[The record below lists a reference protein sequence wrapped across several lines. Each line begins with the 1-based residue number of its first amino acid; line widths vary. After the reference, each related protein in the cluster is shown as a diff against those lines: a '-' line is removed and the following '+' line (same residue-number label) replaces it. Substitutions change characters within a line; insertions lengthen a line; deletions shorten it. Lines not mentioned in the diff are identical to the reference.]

1 MNDRALVIESV
12 GNPAVRPVPRP
23 DGPVL
28 VRTLYSGVSAGTEL
42 TFLNGTN
49 PALHSSFDPE
59 LGLFRPGE
67 PAAAYPVTRLG
78 YMEVARVEATAEDGS
93 GPPVGALVAMT
104 YGHRTGYAADPLRD
118 RIVELPAELDPILG
132 IYVAHMGPICA
143 NGLLHAAVELCGTD
157 ARSLGDG
164 VRGLRVVV
172 VGGGVIGLL
181 TALFAT
187 HHEAAE
193 VVVPIQPR
201 NAGADDEQLGLR
213 AVDPD
218 DGDPRALK
226 RWRHRRDRGRTGLP
240 MPRRTPRWP
249 WRWLIRPQGTVRM
262 ASTRQRHPAA
272 EGRVP
277 PQRVSSGAPRR
288 AVPPRHCASL
298 GPERLSGDGPCW
310 PSGPAVRSQSPHR
323 PARRR
328 PRMLTDWRAP
338 RHVIQAVLTRDKP
351 SGCRVAVPRP
361 SNPVPGRDVGL
372 MAHGVDLSMEMTT
385 VERSGPCRRT
395 TGRGTEV
402 TCEPNVDVT
411 AAPSSWWR

>member
-78 YMEVARVEATAEDGS
+78 YMEVARVEATAQDGS

-187 HHEAAE
+187 HHGAAE
-193 VVVPIQPR
+193 VVVLDPTPQR
-201 NAGADDEQLGLR
+201 RAAAEQLGLR

-218 DGDPRALK
+218 DGDPAVALK
-226 RWRHRRDRGRTGLP
+226 SRWRHSAGDRGADVVFQCRGRTASLALAL
-240 MPRRTPRWP
+240 R
-249 WRWLIRPQGTVRM
+249 LLRPQGTVIDLAFYTDNGTPLQLGSEFHHNGLSIRC
-262 ASTRQRHPAA
+262 AQI
-272 EGRVP
+272 GRVP
-277 PQRVSSGAPRR
+277 RGTAHVWDR
-288 AVPPRHCASL
+288 
-298 GPERLSGDGPCW
+298 ERLSVETI
-310 PSGPAVRSQSPHR
+310 SMLAQHGPAVRKHIITDIVPLDEG
-323 PARRR
+323 
-328 PRMLTDWRAP
+328 PRLLTDLAERR
-338 RHVIQAVLTRDKP
+338 RHVIQAVLTP
-351 SGCRVAVPRP
+351 
-361 SNPVPGRDVGL
+361 
-372 MAHGVDLSMEMTT
+372 
-385 VERSGPCRRT
+385 
-395 TGRGTEV
+395 
-402 TCEPNVDVT
+402 
-411 AAPSSWWR
+411 